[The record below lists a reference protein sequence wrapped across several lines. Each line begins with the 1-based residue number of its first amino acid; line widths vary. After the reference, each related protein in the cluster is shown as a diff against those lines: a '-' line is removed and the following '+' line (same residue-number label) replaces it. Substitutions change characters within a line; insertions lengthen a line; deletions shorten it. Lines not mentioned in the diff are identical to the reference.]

1 MVIAID
7 RMPNKSR
14 DGLTGQA
21 TEKMAADISVIT
33 EVARQAS
40 SFDFANPPDGA
51 NLDTWTIPQLKEF
64 LRP

>member
-1 MVIAID
+1 
-7 RMPNKSR
+7 
-14 DGLTGQA
+14 
-21 TEKMAADISVIT
+21 MAADISVIT

-64 LRP
+64 LRPRGARLTGRKHELLAL